1 MVYLFSLQS
10 AVYSVSLKTKTILVF
25 MIHVTKSSDIK
36 VSIMYI
42 YTFLEPSVVTK
53 VWFIVTEYTIMP

>member
-36 VSIMYI
+36 VSIMYM

-53 VWFIVTEYTIMP
+53 VRFIVTEYTIMP